1 MTAFDEIR
9 TEWTFSSMKKN
20 TFSLIVFILLGLL
33 AGSIVSQLLEPVQGI
48 SFLTKSAQIIWQ
60 PKADLQILKYD
71 LYFQVKLNL
80 ISIIGLVCAIWIYRK
95 L

>member
-1 MTAFDEIR
+1 
-9 TEWTFSSMKKN
+9 MKKN
-20 TFSLIVFILLGLL
+20 TLTLILFIVLGLL
-33 AGSIVSQLLEPVQGI
+33 AGSIISQLLDPVKELA
-48 SFLTKSAQIIWQ
+48 FLTRSADISWH

-80 ISIIGLVCAIWIYRK
+80 ISLLGLICAIWIYRK

>member
-1 MTAFDEIR
+1 
-9 TEWTFSSMKKN
+9 MKKN
-20 TFSLIVFILLGLL
+20 TFTLIVFILLGLL
-33 AGSIVSQLLEPVQGI
+33 AGSIVSQLLSSVEEV
-48 SFLTKSAQIIWQ
+48 SFLTKSTAIEWH

-80 ISIIGLVCAIWIYRK
+80 ISLIGLVCAIWIYRK

>member
-1 MTAFDEIR
+1 
-9 TEWTFSSMKKN
+9 MKKN
-20 TFSLIVFILLGLL
+20 TLTLILFIILGLL
-33 AGSIVSQLLEPVQGI
+33 AGSIISQLLSSVEEVA
-48 SFLTKSAQIIWQ
+48 FLTKSTDIEWQ

-80 ISIIGLVCAIWIYRK
+80 ISLLGLIGAIWIYRK

>member
-1 MTAFDEIR
+1 
-9 TEWTFSSMKKN
+9 MKKN
-20 TFSLIVFILLGLL
+20 TFTLIVFILLGLL
-33 AGSIVSQLLEPVQGI
+33 AGSIISQLLQSVEEI
-48 SFLTKSAQIIWQ
+48 AFLTKSTSIDWH

-80 ISIIGLVCAIWIYRK
+80 ISLIGLVGAIWIYRK

>member
-1 MTAFDEIR
+1 
-9 TEWTFSSMKKN
+9 MKKN
-20 TFSLIVFILLGLL
+20 TLTFILFLLLGLL
-33 AGSIVSQLLEPVQGI
+33 AGSIIAQLLEPVKAL
-48 SFLTKSAQIIWQ
+48 SFLTKSAQLIWQ

-80 ISIIGLVCAIWIYRK
+80 IGILGLIFAIWIYRK

>member
-1 MTAFDEIR
+1 
-9 TEWTFSSMKKN
+9 MKKN
-20 TFSLIVFILLGLL
+20 TWTLILFILLGLL
-33 AGSIVSQLLEPVQGI
+33 AGSLLSQALEPVHGAA
-48 SFLTKSAQIIWQ
+48 FLTKSSEISWH

-80 ISIIGLVCAIWIYRK
+80 ISLLGLAGAIWIYRK